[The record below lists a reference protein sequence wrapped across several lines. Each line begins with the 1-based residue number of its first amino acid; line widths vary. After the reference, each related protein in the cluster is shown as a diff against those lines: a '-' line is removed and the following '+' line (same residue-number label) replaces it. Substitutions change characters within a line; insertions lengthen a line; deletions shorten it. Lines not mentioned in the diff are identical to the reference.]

1 MAQLK
6 STIILGSLSVTDF
19 IVEGGTSLA
28 SKYAAKTH
36 SHVYS
41 EITGTPTIPAAVTES
56 TVSG

>member
-36 SHVYS
+36 SHAYS
-41 EITGTPTIPAAVTES
+41 EITGTPAAVTES